1 MPGGVNLL
9 FTLLLWTFFLI
20 IFLSNHKNKI
30 NQWCFI
36 SGMIFSLG
44 VLKEYFFFDL
54 VPFLA
59 QNKLMTFSPQQAE
72 FIYSVMTAL
81 LYLLVMPSSLIFSL
95 YFAEY
100 YFKNKKPLFRI
111 QLVMVLLI
119 VILSLVYHPAQFR
132 QYQLNSKLFWVLIS
146 AYNLTYGAILTS
158 IMLRAVRHER
168 NTTWK
173 RQKRRVNIL
182 VLPLLWFWLITI
194 FIIHTLNI
202 KPLFHVWQGNVVLL
216 LILLGYY
223 MVMAFREGIMGVKLK
238 AVSYKW
244 GSEAR
249 MAQKSTHYLNHFLK
263 NEVAKI
269 EWCTNNLSNRFG
281 SEVPEEVGIIFHSV
295 DHIKNLVQKTQS
307 YSKDIQLNYSIC
319 SLYELINSCVED
331 TRKRLLDKDIDF
343 KINCGQNICVKCDAM
358 HLSEVLNNLLNNA
371 VEAIEKSGIVF
382 IDFSVDDKRKKYIL
396 SVKDN
401 GIGIDKESL
410 SHLFEPYYTNKSGP
424 DHFGLG
430 LFYCYRVMEKH
441 SGSIEVKSETGIG
454 SVFSLYF
461 PKDFCCFDEKEA
473 K

>member
-20 IFLSNHKNKI
+20 ILLSNRKNKI

-44 VLKEYFFFDL
+44 VLKEYFFFDFI
-54 VPFLA
+54 PFLNRNGCGFPA
-59 QNKLMTFSPQQAE
+59 WQAE
-72 FIYSVMTAL
+72 SIYSVMTAM
-81 LYLLVMPSSLIFSL
+81 LYLLVMPSSIIFGL

-100 YFKNKKPLFRI
+100 HFKNKKSLLRI
-111 QLVMVLLI
+111 KLLMVLLI
-119 VILSLVYHPAQFR
+119 VILSLVYHPARFR
-132 QYQLNSKLFWVLIS
+132 QYQLSSELFWVLLS
-146 AYNLTYGAILTS
+146 AYNLTYGVILTI
-158 IMLRAVRHER
+158 IMHRAVRHEQ

-173 RQKRRVNIL
+173 RQKRIVNIL

-194 FIIHTLNI
+194 FVIHTLNI
-202 KPLFHVWQGNVVLL
+202 TPLFHAWQGNVVLL
-216 LILLGYY
+216 LILLCYY

-238 AVSYKW
+238 VVSYKW
-244 GSEAR
+244 GSQAR
-249 MAQKSTHYLNHFLK
+249 MAQKSTYYLNHFIK

-269 EWCTNNLSNRFG
+269 EWCTNNLSNKFD
-281 SEVPEEVGIIFHSV
+281 SEVPEEIDIIYHSV

-331 TRKRLLDKDIDF
+331 IKMRLRGKDIDF
-343 KINCGQNICVKCDAM
+343 KINCMQNICVKCDAM
-358 HLSEVLNNLLNNA
+358 HLAEVLNNLLNNA
-371 VEAIEKSGIVF
+371 VEAIEKTGIVF
-382 IDFSVDDKRKKYIL
+382 IDFCKDDKRKKYIL

-401 GIGIDKESL
+401 GTGIDKENL
-410 SHLFEPYYTNKSGP
+410 SHLFEPYYTDKCDP

-430 LFYCYRVMEKH
+430 LYYCYRVMEKH
-441 SGSIEVKSETGIG
+441 GGSIEVKSETGIG